1 MLSENIIFMRMELEG
16 VEMKSTQIFSKLEDL
31 DRRLK
36 NSTTDLQ
43 EQLQALLITFQEA
56 RDIIKEQLIL
66 KSLEF
71 ADMEGRYRAVQKAE
85 EHTFE
90 WIFNDPGKMLEKE
103 PGLAIG
109 FIDWLK
115 SGSGIFHIVGK
126 PGSGKSLQRSPSKR
140 L

>member
-85 EHTFE
+85 EHT
-90 WIFNDPGKMLEKE
+90 
-103 PGLAIG
+103 
-109 FIDWLK
+109 
-115 SGSGIFHIVGK
+115 
-126 PGSGKSLQRSPSKR
+126 
-140 L
+140 